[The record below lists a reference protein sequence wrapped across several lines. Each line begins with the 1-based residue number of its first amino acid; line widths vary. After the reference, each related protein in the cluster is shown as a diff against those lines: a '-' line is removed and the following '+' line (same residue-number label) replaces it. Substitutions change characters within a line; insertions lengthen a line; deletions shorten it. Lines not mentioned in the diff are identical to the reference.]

1 MDKVIKQKVLTTGVY
16 STGAANL
23 NNYYTK
29 EEVNIL
35 VDKLTSGN
43 IDLTNYYT
51 KAETDRL
58 IPTDYLTEIREDYIT
73 ESELDNYYTKS
84 EVDNKVANSGTFDSS
99 QYYNK
104 SEVDSLIPTD
114 YITEDE
120 LDDYVTEEQLDANG
134 YLTVHQ
140 DISGKQDTISDL
152 EDIRNGATLGATA
165 IQEHQSL
172 ADYALKSEIPSISNL
187 ATKDEL
193 SNKADLAVLDSY
205 QPKGNY
211 LTEVPSEYVTESVV
225 DNKIATQIGNIETIL
240 DNIIG

>member
-35 VDKLTSGN
+35 VDKLTSGD

-58 IPTDYLTEIREDYIT
+58 IPTDYLTEIPEGYIT

-114 YITEDE
+114 YITEIPAE
-120 LDDYVTEEQLDANG
+120 YVTESELNEKG
-134 YLTVHQ
+134 YLTEHQ
-140 DISGKQDTISDL
+140 DISGLATKDDL
-152 EDIRNGATLGATA
+152 
-165 IQEHQSL
+165 S
-172 ADYALKSEIPSISNL
+172 ALKSEIPSISNL

-193 SNKADLAVLDSY
+193 SSKADLAALDSY

>member
-35 VDKLTSGN
+35 VDKLTSGD

-58 IPTDYLTEIREDYIT
+58 IPTDYLTEIPEGYIT

-114 YITEDE
+114 YITEIPAE
-120 LDDYVTEEQLDANG
+120 YVTESELNEKG
-134 YLTVHQ
+134 YLTEHQ
-140 DISGKQDTISDL
+140 DISG
-152 EDIRNGATLGATA
+152 
-165 IQEHQSL
+165 
-172 ADYALKSEIPSISNL
+172 L

-193 SNKADLAVLDSY
+193 SNKADLAALDSY